1 MTVRELPGWP
11 PLWIGIS
18 GQPAPRG
25 EVGVLRSV
33 EWRVDLKGTP
43 ELRLTIESGEQ
54 RWLGS
59 YPGGTET
66 RARFDALGGDVTLQW
81 LYRTICRYIGEPMTR
96 LGSLELPPTAGH
108 TRPSSPGASCSA

>member
-1 MTVRELPGWP
+1 MIVRELPGWP
-11 PLWIGIS
+11 PVWIGSS
-18 GQPAPRG
+18 GRPVPRG

-54 RWLGS
+54 TWLAIFPGS
-59 YPGGTET
+59 LET
-66 RARFDALGGDVTLQW
+66 RRRCDALGGDVTLPW

-96 LGSLELPPTAGH
+96 IGDLELPATAGGAL
-108 TRPSSPGASCSA
+108 PS